1 VESSSLAFSWLGFSC
16 ILLSTLLEAGRVVY
30 IQLLL
35 GGSLNFNA
43 VEITVWLGPPTAAI
57 LFAGSYLWEYDGLMR
72 LGFALIRVKPLWYTL
87 ALLLGF
93 AVNMSTALAIQAT
106 SSLTFKVVGCIKNA
120 VVIWFG
126 VLLGD
131 HVQGLQMLGNTVAMA
146 GFLLYSRMKLARG
159 KADPKKAN

>member
-43 VEITVWLGPPTAAI
+43 VEVTVYLGPPTAA
-57 LFAGSYLWEYDGLMR
+57 LLLAASYLWEREGLTR
-72 LGFALIRVKPLWYTL
+72 VGFALVAAKPLSYAF
-87 ALLLGF
+87 ALVLGF

-106 SSLTFKVVGCIKNA
+106 SSLTFKVVGCVKNA

-131 HVQGLQMLGNTVAMA
+131 RVAGVQMAGNTLAMA
-146 GFLLYSRMKLARG
+146 GFLLYSRMKMVHGGGEA
-159 KADPKKAN
+159 KKVA

>member
-1 VESSSLAFSWLGFSC
+1 
-16 ILLSTLLEAGRVVY
+16 VY